1 MAKGAGTALTRWD
14 QQLLADA
21 NLARAQEESVMLG
34 SFLSLR
40 GGVLSFNGNPFPGN
54 KVNAIVLDSV
64 LENVFY
70 GAKFDPDSPASPK
83 CYAFGRDNDGMA
95 PHEKAPDK
103 QHATCKGCPQNEW
116 ESGDRGRG
124 KACKNS
130 RRLAVILADEALK
143 SAATLK
149 DAQLAF
155 LRVPVTSVKAWAGY
169 VTQLANVAKKP
180 TYAVVTEL
188 ALTPDPKTQFKL
200 SFKLAANITNGALY
214 DELIAKRKAAMEGI
228 IFPYAVREDGGD
240 GGAARGGG
248 RGRKFVRKG

>member
-1 MAKGAGTALTRWD
+1 MSKATGTSLAKWD

-34 SFLSLR
+34 SFISLR

-70 GAKFDPDSPASPK
+70 GAKFDPDNPATPK
-83 CYAFGRDNDGMA
+83 CYAFGRDNDALA
-95 PHEKAPDK
+95 PHEKAPEK
-103 QHATCKGCPQNEW
+103 QHPTCKGCKQNAW
-116 ESGDRGRG
+116 DSGDRGRG

-130 RRLAVILADEALK
+130 RRLALVLADEALK
-143 SAATLK
+143 SPETLK
-149 DAQLAF
+149 DAQLAY

-169 VTQLANVAKKP
+169 VTQLANVTKKP

-200 SFKLAANITNGALY
+200 SFKLSQDVRNQGLFEALA
-214 DELIAKRKAAMEGI
+214 AKRRAATESI
-228 IFPYAVREDGGD
+228 IFPYAVREDD
-240 GGAARGGG
+240 GGGSAAPRRKKHG
-248 RGRKFVRKG
+248 R